1 MMIEEISKKSGEYFE
16 SGYYCAESVLLAIT
30 ESQKIKN
37 DLIPKIASGLSGGIS
52 RTCGLCGA
60 VLGAIMSINI
70 VYGRTSADESVEI
83 NFAKVQKFLKEFES
97 RFASINCQ
105 DLTGCDLGSDEG
117 QAFFE
122 ANQVRKKCRE
132 YTEAATQ
139 LALTIIKE

>member
-1 MMIEEISKKSGEYFE
+1 MIEEISKKSGEYFE
-16 SGYYCAESVLLAIT
+16 SGYFCAESVLLAIS
-30 ESQKIKN
+30 ESQNVNN

-52 RTCGLCGA
+52 RTCGICGA
-60 VLGAIMSINI
+60 VLGAIMSINML
-70 VYGRTSADESVEI
+70 YGRISADESVEK

-97 RFASINCQ
+97 RFGSTNCQ
-105 DLTGCDLGSDEG
+105 QLTGCDLGSAEG

-132 YTEAATQ
+132 YTEAATR